1 MSTELHPD
9 FPIVSGDCPLTARW
23 RVRLP
28 EQFNRRIEDGSMVLW
43 RPELT
48 FWINVWNNDRQASVD
63 ELLDSILK
71 SAHPQRRAEAVE
83 RGGDV
88 ARLTY
93 ELAEEDAQDA
103 GATQESVNGYV
114 FAAAGYV
121 QISGYYDSPAAAALA
136 RQVIASVAPA
146 G

>member
-1 MSTELHPD
+1 MPTELHPD
-9 FPIVSGDCPLTARW
+9 FPIVSGDYPLTAQW
-23 RVRLP
+23 RLRLP

-63 ELLDSILK
+63 ELLDAILK
-71 SAHPQRRAEAVE
+71 SAHPKRRAEVVE
-83 RGGDV
+83 RGGAV

-103 GATQESVNGYV
+103 GSMQESVNGYI
-114 FAAAGYV
+114 FAASGYV
-121 QISGYYDSPAAAALA
+121 QISGYYDTPEAGAMA
-136 RQVIASVAPA
+136 RQAIASVAPA
-146 G
+146 Q